1 MLLDKF
7 STELGGFKIYEQLKP
22 LTENHKRHSSK
33 LTHSFRKYFETKCL
47 KKMKLLNV
55 KLLIGQDTGLE
66 KSYYKPTESELLED
80 YLQVVNDL
88 TLNQEFKLKMK
99 ITELES
105 KQDDLTL
112 LRLEHR
118 QEMKKMQED
127 VERQKLEFK
136 MLLNHRRRFYRL

>member
-1 MLLDKF
+1 MDRIQVWKNP
-7 STELGGFKIYEQLKP
+7 IINQA
-22 LTENHKRHSSK
+22 
-33 LTHSFRKYFETKCL
+33 
-47 KKMKLLNV
+47 
-55 KLLIGQDTGLE
+55 
-66 KSYYKPTESELLED
+66 ESELLED

-136 MLLNHRRRFYRL
+136 MLAESQKEILQVLKHPEKLKKLASIP

>member
-1 MLLDKF
+1 MDRIQVWKD
-7 STELGGFKIYEQLKP
+7 P
-22 LTENHKRHSSK
+22 
-33 LTHSFRKYFETKCL
+33 
-47 KKMKLLNV
+47 
-55 KLLIGQDTGLE
+55 D
-66 KSYYKPTESELLED
+66 YKPTESELLED

-136 MLLNHRRRFYRL
+136 MLAESQKEILQVLKHPEKLKKLASIP